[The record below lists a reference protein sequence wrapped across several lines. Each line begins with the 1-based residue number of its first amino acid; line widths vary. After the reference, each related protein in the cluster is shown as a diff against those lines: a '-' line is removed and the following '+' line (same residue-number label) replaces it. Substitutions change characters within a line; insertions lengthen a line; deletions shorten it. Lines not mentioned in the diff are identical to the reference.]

1 MTNLE
6 ELNLCLFVIRQD
18 STYIDGNDF
27 YEQFLIYM
35 KKLKKF
41 TFNICTEAQNYCDS
55 QIQLPSIEDIQF
67 SFIRKGFSEV
77 ISSIHKCL
85 ENDSIREIS
94 MCHIY
99 SLPFQFE
106 YFFHLDNCFQGGTFD
121 KVRYLK
127 MEDKISFEY
136 EFFKIISRDFPFL
149 QYLYLNNLESQENK
163 QYSSVLLTFP
173 YLTYLDIYCGHIDY
187 VELFL
192 LKTNTN
198 LPRLSYLCIKSISI
212 MEITNG
218 LTKDV
223 KDFNFSLLTNLDV
236 REEMFIHSRNFH
248 KYFPLL

>member
-6 ELNLCLFVIRQD
+6 ELNLCLLVHRQD
-18 STYIDGNDF
+18 STYIDGNDL

-35 KKLKKF
+35 RKLNKF
-41 TFNICTEAQNYCDS
+41 TFNICTKAQNYCKY
-55 QIQLPSIEDIQF
+55 QIQLPSFEDIEF
-67 SFIRKGFSEV
+67 SFIGKGYSEV
-77 ISSIHKCL
+77 ISYIHKCL
-85 ENDSIREIS
+85 VNDGIEEIS

-99 SLPFQFE
+99 SLPFEFE
-106 YFFHLDNCFQGGTFD
+106 YFFHLDNCFRGGKFD

-136 EFFKIISRDFPFL
+136 EFFKTISQDFPFL
-149 QYLYLNNLESQENK
+149 QYLYLDNLESQKNK

-173 YLTYLDIYCGHIDY
+173 YLTYLDIYYGHIDY

-192 LKTNTN
+192 LKTNTD
-198 LPRLSYLCIKSISI
+198 LPRLSYLCIKSLSI

-223 KDFNFSLLTNLDV
+223 KDFNFSSLTNLDV

-248 KYFPLL
+248 EYFPLL